1 MWINDLEIKRR
12 ILAPLF
18 SICVLFVISIWI
30 KLFINFAGLEVNKFL
45 NISSIILA
53 LNLVPL
59 KIVSSSVIGLGNIG
73 ISMSLVSILIIPFII
88 ILVSSLFFIK
98 KNF

>member
-1 MWINDLEIKRR
+1 M
-12 ILAPLF
+12 
-18 SICVLFVISIWI
+18 
-30 KLFINFAGLEVNKFL
+30 NKFL
-45 NISSIILA
+45 NVSSIMLG

-59 KIVSSSVIGLGNIG
+59 KIVSSSVIGLGNMG
-73 ISMSLVSILIIPFII
+73 ISMSFVIVLIIPFIT